1 MAKALSL
8 ALSSVLALSL
18 KQLKNFKE
26 IINLMSKNNNFDFKA
41 WYNQIVLEK
50 QRLETELGRIGKLT
64 DILNSFISEQEPQ
77 EAPRSVDNN
86 SVSGEF
92 EQLTTINKKIQL
104 LYFLLDTVRSLSAEL
119 DSDKRLSLIM
129 GKSAQLLNADRSML
143 FLLDPVTKELEAQ
156 VADSQGNKPHF
167 PRNLG
172 IVGIAA
178 TNGRT
183 LSIADTSK
191 DTNFR
196 PEIDEKPAYQAKSVI
211 VTPLRDST
219 GGIFGVL
226 EVLNKNEGKFTPDD
240 EYLFQAFATQA
251 AMAIKNVAPGVGA
264 PPLVSNPLL
273 LIMKAL
279 STGLGIDNLLQAL
292 MKKTTQVMNADRSTL
307 FIVDYEKKEVWS
319 KVAEGAGISEIRF
332 PIGIGIAGYVITN
345 GEMVNIPD
353 AYQDARFN
361 QAIDARTGYITRTV
375 LCTPLKDESGTII
388 GVLQVLNKK
397 EGSFTKQDEL
407 LIGAFASQVSKVV
420 KSSQLVLN
428 LLAILES
435 ERAFT
440 K

>member
-1 MAKALSL
+1 
-8 ALSSVLALSL
+8 
-18 KQLKNFKE
+18 
-26 IINLMSKNNNFDFKA
+26 MSKNNNFDFKA

-50 QRLETELGRIGKLT
+50 QRLETELGRISKLT
-64 DILNSFISEQEPQ
+64 DILNSFINEQEPQ
-77 EAPRSVDNN
+77 ETPKSAETNP
-86 SVSGEF
+86 VSGEF

-119 DSDKRLSLIM
+119 DNERRLNLIM
-129 GKSAQLLNADRSML
+129 EKSAQLLNADRSMV
-143 FLLDPVTKELEAQ
+143 FLIDPATKELEAQ
-156 VADSQGNKPHF
+156 VTNSHGAKPHF

-183 LSIADTSK
+183 ISVADTSK
-191 DTNFR
+191 EANFNS
-196 PEIDEKPAYQAKSVI
+196 EIDEKAAYHARNII
-211 VTPLRDST
+211 VTPLRDNT
-219 GGIFGVL
+219 GSIFGVL

-307 FIVDYEKKEVWS
+307 FIVDYDRKEIWS
-319 KVAEGAGISEIRF
+319 KVAEGAGVSEIRF
-332 PIGIGIAGYVITN
+332 PLGIGIAGYVVST
-345 GEMVNIPD
+345 GQQVNIPD
-353 AYQDARFN
+353 AYQDSRFN
-361 QAIDARTGYITRTV
+361 QSIDARTGYVTRTV
-375 LCTPLKDESGTII
+375 LCTPLKDESGIII

-397 EGSFTKQDEL
+397 EGSFTTQDEL